1 MSRLME
7 VMVTMFPARQN
18 GRTQEEEEEDS
29 HVVTAQVSPPKGWRW
44 LLSLIVG
51 PSLATSASLPTFLIV
66 MIGDFL
72 ATMSL
77 YIPYTH
83 LPEMAMARGVKSRN
97 AAFLISA
104 AGIGS
109 TIGRVL
115 AGLLCDQGRL
125 HPMTITFLAT
135 AAASLQSFLLIR

>member
-1 MSRLME
+1 M
-7 VMVTMFPARQN
+7 
-18 GRTQEEEEEDS
+18 
-29 HVVTAQVSPPKGWRW
+29 
-44 LLSLIVG
+44 
-51 PSLATSASLPTFLIV
+51 V

-83 LPEMAMARGVKSRN
+83 SPDMAVARGVEPRN

-104 AGIGS
+104 AGICS

-115 AGLLCDQGRL
+115 AGLLCDQRKL
-125 HPMTITFLAT
+125 HPMTITCMAT
-135 AAASLQSFLLIR
+135 GFAALQAFLLIRYGTIFFLLFKNLLDVIFQLYAILDVLDPHLWVWLGDRILGCV